1 MGIIRNVDVVLNP
14 GNGTV
19 DAEDIVWQVPV
30 TPNCGQL
37 CEEIIQEEIICNQS
51 DAWNNNLCPNDFCYS
66 APVVPGDC
74 LHFQFQFQNTRNAK
88 TTISYLNFLQR
99 PNPKIRYN
107 WYHPTINP
115 TDWTIRARMFNACT
129 NQEYKQPTTNY
140 NYADVFMRQA
150 GIFLSQ
156 DRTASSKTLPINSWY
171 RWTQNAQ
178 ICIPSQLPAN
188 FPSQFYFTFEVKNFA
203 NASSTVYSQL
213 YEIDTCS
220 NTIYLEGAYSL
231 KDCFGYDYSIPTDNL
246 LLERNFSPFQQV
258 LWSSALFPNIS
269 NQYRNAHR
277 LRGTASY
284 VGRMIEKDIPERQ
297 CLSIKTSIKEQYNV
311 KLKPIPPYVAEIVN
325 NNLSGKVAYLSGVPG
340 KGAIEVQPNGGA
352 EKANDISNMWVV
364 DLTLNGCECLD
375 YHQC

>member
-1 MGIIRNVDVVLNP
+1 
-14 GNGTV
+14 
-19 DAEDIVWQVPV
+19 
-30 TPNCGQL
+30 
-37 CEEIIQEEIICNQS
+37 
-51 DAWNNNLCPNDFCYS
+51 
-66 APVVPGDC
+66 
-74 LHFQFQFQNTRNAK
+74 
-88 TTISYLNFLQR
+88 
-99 PNPKIRYN
+99 
-107 WYHPTINP
+107 
-115 TDWTIRARMFNACT
+115 MFNACT
-129 NQEYKQPTTNY
+129 NAEYKDPVNNY
-140 NYADVFMRQA
+140 NYADIFMRQA

-156 DRTASSKTLPINSWY
+156 DRKASSKTLPINSWY

-178 ICIPSQLPAN
+178 ICIPTQLPAN

-220 NTIYLEGAYSL
+220 NTVYLEGAYSL
-231 KDCFGYDYSIPTDNL
+231 KDCFGYDYSIPKDNIIG
-246 LLERNFSPFQQV
+246 EQKYTPFDQV
-258 LWSSALFPNIS
+258 LFGTALYNNIS